1 MWSNSLCLNL
11 NGCVALRA
19 SRLSSNSLRAESE
32 TRDSSRSSFS
42 WKLRLFRHGKPSKMM
57 QNAIK
62 YSGPTA
68 NLFCKCCLLCL
79 NIMEILS
86 TFCTFKIKGTCR
98 SSESKDSTWNDQTS
112 KPIWNLSD
120 ADLPPRCCPF
130 FASWGLD
137 LFGSLWTGS
146 QWFSYYI
153 YVIIVHMS
161 SHSVWHVLNCS
172 GGWNWR
178 KLLTIHSSG
187 LKPMDSQVPF
197 WYHWQG
203 ISRWSKTTCQPFQ
216 HSEAPPSLVS
226 QNLLSIVND
235 ILKSLKVWQSCFRPP
250 QTSQQADPIPI

>member
-1 MWSNSLCLNL
+1 MLPAVPHHGNTMKYCPYVQNQRHLSI
-11 NGCVALRA
+11 LR
-19 SRLSSNSLRAESE
+19 
-32 TRDSSRSSFS
+32 
-42 WKLRLFRHGKPSKMM
+42 
-57 QNAIK
+57 
-62 YSGPTA
+62 
-68 NLFCKCCLLCL
+68 
-79 NIMEILS
+79 
-86 TFCTFKIKGTCR
+86 IKGLEMTKPLNPFETSRMLICCWSA
-98 SSESKDSTWNDQTS
+98 SS
-112 KPIWNLSD
+112 
-120 ADLPPRCCPF
+120 LPVFCF
-130 FASWGLD
+130 LNTGSLT
-137 LFGSLWTGS
+137 GSLWTGS

-153 YVIIVHMS
+153 YGIIVHMS

-187 LKPMDSQVPF
+187 LEPMDSQVPF

-250 QTSQQADPIPI
+250 QTSQQADPIPV

>member
-1 MWSNSLCLNL
+1 MWSNSVCLNL
-11 NGCVALRA
+11 NGFVALRA

-79 NIMEILS
+79 NIMEYCLP
-86 TFCTFKIKGTCR
+86 FVR
-98 SSESKDSTWNDQTS
+98 SKSKALVDPQNQRTPLEMT
-112 KPIWNLSD
+112 KPLNLWNLSD

-130 FASWGLD
+130 FASWLD
-137 LFGSLWTGS
+137 LWLD
-146 QWFSYYI
+146 WFTMIQLLVSYYI

-178 KLLTIHSSG
+178 KLLIIHSSG

-250 QTSQQADPIPI
+250 QTSQQTDPIPI

>member
-1 MWSNSLCLNL
+1 
-11 NGCVALRA
+11 
-19 SRLSSNSLRAESE
+19 
-32 TRDSSRSSFS
+32 
-42 WKLRLFRHGKPSKMM
+42 
-57 QNAIK
+57 
-62 YSGPTA
+62 
-68 NLFCKCCLLCL
+68 
-79 NIMEILS
+79 
-86 TFCTFKIKGTCR
+86 
-98 SSESKDSTWNDQTS
+98 
-112 KPIWNLSD
+112 
-120 ADLPPRCCPF
+120 
-130 FASWGLD
+130 
-137 LFGSLWTGS
+137 
-146 QWFSYYI
+146 
-153 YVIIVHMS
+153 VIIVHMS

-250 QTSQQADPIPI
+250 PNITASGPYTNLNQSIYHLYHLDISRPF